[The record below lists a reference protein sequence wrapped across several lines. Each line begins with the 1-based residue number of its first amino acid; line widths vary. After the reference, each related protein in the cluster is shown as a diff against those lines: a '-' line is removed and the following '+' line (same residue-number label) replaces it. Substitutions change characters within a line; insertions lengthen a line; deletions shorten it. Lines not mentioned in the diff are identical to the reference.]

1 MTRGGDNDWSVDS
14 VWVHARLV
22 IVVHSDKSPVGDNT
36 GNAKGAVWVGT
47 GDEVFDR
54 RGVEE
59 FDVWEG
65 ENFGKQGGGEECL
78 FQELG

>member
-22 IVVHSDKSPVGDNT
+22 IVVHGDESQVGDNT
-36 GNAKGAVWVGT
+36 GDAEGTICVST
-47 GDEVFDR
+47 GDEVFDS

-59 FDVWEG
+59 FDVGER
-65 ENFGKQGGGEECL
+65 ENFRKQGGGEECL
-78 FQELG
+78 FGKLG

>member
-1 MTRGGDNDWSVDS
+1 VTRGGDNDWSVDS
-14 VWVHARLV
+14 VRVHARLV
-22 IVVHSDKSPVGDNT
+22 IVVHGDESPVGDNT
-36 GNAKGAVWVGT
+36 GDAEGAICVGT

-59 FDVWEG
+59 FDVREG

-78 FQELG
+78 FEELG